1 VARDGGIRQK
11 STTRGAA
18 VAFKLQLFEVEGGSM
33 NKNNRTDAEE
43 AVANQAGGVLNQI
56 KGRVK
61 QAAGD
66 LTGDHS
72 MHASGTKDRIKGN
85 LQEAYGNIK
94 EKEDEIERKLG
105 VDDDRI

>member
-1 VARDGGIRQK
+1 M
-11 STTRGAA
+11 
-18 VAFKLQLFEVEGGSM
+18 F

-43 AVANQAGGVLNQI
+43 AAANQTGGVLNQL

-61 QAAGD
+61 QAVGD

-85 LQEAYGNIK
+85 LQETYGNVK
-94 EKEDEIERKLG
+94 EKEAQLEENLRDIDNDGR
-105 VDDDRI
+105 V

>member
-1 VARDGGIRQK
+1 M
-11 STTRGAA
+11 
-18 VAFKLQLFEVEGGSM
+18 F

-43 AVANQAGGVLNQI
+43 AAANQTGGVLNQV

-61 QAAGD
+61 QAVGD

-85 LQEAYGNIK
+85 LQEAYGNVK
-94 EKEDEIERKLG
+94 EKEAELESNLRD
-105 VDDDRI
+105 VDKDGRI

>member
-1 VARDGGIRQK
+1 M
-11 STTRGAA
+11 
-18 VAFKLQLFEVEGGSM
+18 F

-43 AVANQAGGVLNQI
+43 AAANQTGGVLNQL

-61 QAAGD
+61 QAVGD

-85 LQEAYGNIK
+85 LQEAYGNVK
-94 EKEDEIERKLG
+94 EKEAELESNLRNIDNDGR
-105 VDDDRI
+105 V

>member
-1 VARDGGIRQK
+1 M
-11 STTRGAA
+11 
-18 VAFKLQLFEVEGGSM
+18 F

-43 AVANQAGGVLNQI
+43 AAANQTGGVVNQI

-61 QAAGD
+61 QAVGD

-85 LQEAYGNIK
+85 LQEAYGNVK
-94 EKEDEIERKLG
+94 EKEAELERDLSD
-105 VDDDRI
+105 VDDGRV

>member
-1 VARDGGIRQK
+1 M
-11 STTRGAA
+11 
-18 VAFKLQLFEVEGGSM
+18 F

-43 AVANQAGGVLNQI
+43 AAANQTGGVLNQL

-61 QAAGD
+61 QAVGD

-85 LQEAYGNIK
+85 LQEAYGNVK
-94 EKEDEIERKLG
+94 EKEAELETNLRDIDSDGR
-105 VDDDRI
+105 V